1 MAGWEIPL
9 GIVLTIIGGIAL
21 AVQAGIN
28 ASLAVNTT
36 KPFAGRQRYLHWSA
50 GAELTVV

>member
-1 MAGWEIPL
+1 M
-9 GIVLTIIGGIAL
+9 GIVLTIFGGIAL

-36 KPFAGRQRYLHWSA
+36 KPFAGRQPLNSICI
-50 GAELTVV
+50 GLQVLS